1 MKPRII
7 ALLATSAALAL
18 GATPGLTETLK
29 LRVADVYPVT
39 HPVSNTTVKV
49 FMEEVK
55 NRLGDK
61 VEFEYYPA
69 EQLGKGKDLLA
80 LTQQGVVDIGLVV
93 PSYVSD
99 KLPLSAVSELPGAY
113 GTSCAGTMAMQK
125 LATEGVLAKEEFAAN
140 GVRVLISHTF
150 APFQAFSSKPYESL
164 ASYSGQKLRTLGAV
178 TDMTIE
184 SLGAVPIRISA
195 PEINEAMSRGTID
208 GGLMGVATVL
218 SYDLVP
224 YVKSATYGESFG
236 GAFISYAIS
245 EANWAKLPEDVQ
257 QAMTEAGR
265 IASENGCKK
274 ADEAVD
280 AQFDKLRAAN
290 VQIIELSAEDKTRLV
305 ESTGDIGKQWAAG
318 LDGRGKPGTAVLE
331 AFQAELS
338 N

>member
-1 MKPRII
+1 MNIKTSIW
-7 ALLATSAALAL
+7 LAATAL
-18 GATPGLTETLK
+18 GLIASQASAEPVK
-29 LRVADVYPVT
+29 LRVADVYPTT
-39 HPVSNTTVKV
+39 HPVSNTTIKV
-49 FMEEVK
+49 FMDDVK
-55 NRLGDK
+55 QRLGDQI
-61 VEFEYYPA
+61 EFEYYPA

-113 GTSCAGTMAMQK
+113 ATSCEGTEAM
-125 LATEGVLAKEEFAAN
+125 LELVTNGVLAEQEFKPN
-140 GVRVLISHTF
+140 GVRILIAHTF
-150 APFQAFSSKPYESL
+150 APFQAFSSKPFDTIASL
-164 ASYSGQKLRTLGAV
+164 QGQKLRTLGAV

-224 YVKSATYGESFG
+224 YVKSAVYGTSFG
-236 GAFISYAIS
+236 GAFVSYAIS
-245 EANWAKLPEDVQ
+245 DANWAKLSPEVQ
-257 QAMTEAGR
+257 QAMTEAGKA
-265 IASENGCKK
+265 ASMNGCQK

-280 AQFDKLRAAN
+280 QQFDKLREAN
-290 VQIIELSAEDKTRLV
+290 VQVVELSGDDATKFS
-305 ESTGDIGKQWAAG
+305 ESTTDIGRNWADG
-318 LDGRGKPGTAVLE
+318 LDGRGKPGTEVLD
-331 AFQAELS
+331 AFRAALG